1 METKIEKE
9 LFEIDKSIEIINNQL
24 THLDN
29 EMREILNENKIIGKD
44 GKFNRFVGFTELQNH
59 SRELQKLKYTYIV
72 LKLQAKK
79 QLPEK

>member
-9 LFEIDKSIEIINNQL
+9 LLEIDKSIEIINNQL
-24 THLDN
+24 NHLDK
-29 EMREILNENKIIGKD
+29 EMRDILNQNLINNKD
-44 GKFNRFVGFTELQNH
+44 GKFNRYVGFTELQNH